1 MRWMLGLDISTS
13 CTGVCLLAEDCSDV
27 ILQPVVLSNIQDT
40 FCKARAVREE
50 MLRIKQGYEI
60 SGIFIEENLQSF
72 RRGLSSAQTIN
83 TLARFN
89 GIVSYIVEETFG
101 ISPTF
106 INATKARSSL
116 SIPIDRKR
124 DESVKVQ
131 VFEWVRGQLPSYS
144 WPLKKGRESGKDSSD
159 FREIAMDMSDAYVL
173 CRAGLIPQTPVAK
186 ITKPKKRAGKLKK

>member
-1 MRWMLGLDISTS
+1 MRWILGLDISTS
-13 CTGVCLLAEDCSDV
+13 CTGVCLLAEDCSAV

-40 FCKARAVREE
+40 FCKARAVRAE
-50 MLRIKQGYEI
+50 MLRIRESYDV

-89 GIVSYIVEETFG
+89 GIISYIVEETFG
-101 ISPTF
+101 ISPAF

-116 SIPIDRKR
+116 SIPIDRNR
-124 DESVKVQ
+124 EESVKSQ
-131 VFEWVRGQLPSYS
+131 VFDWVRGQLPSYS
-144 WPLKKGRESGKDSSD
+144 WPLKKGRETGKDSSD

-173 CRAGLIPQTPVAK
+173 CRSGLLPQTAVVKAP
-186 ITKPKKRAGKLKK
+186 KPKKRAGKLKK